1 MKKYIIYILIIL
13 SSSLV
18 SQESLNMDLVGTLAY
33 PQGTNDIWGYADG
46 DNEYALVGTVTGFS
60 VVDITNPSNP
70 YELFFIEPTFS
81 NLP

>member
-33 PQGTNDIWGYADG
+33 PQGTNDIWGYAARG
-46 DNEYALVGTVTGFS
+46 ISE
-60 VVDITNPSNP
+60 I
-70 YELFFIEPTFS
+70 
-81 NLP
+81 